1 MTTVVLFLG
10 ILSAYAPGPSRAQI
24 AYQQQHGNIP
34 LDLGAYDAMIAV
46 DDCSLIGHEATIYA
60 GHETFTA
67 IVFDCAGANGA
78 HLFSDGNDES
88 TPHKYAGEVDY
99 NFWKLRPDIV
109 GTLVRIRVDMN
120 EKYKGH
126 PALQPEIVE
135 PAEPISILD
144 AALLAIAEDNSKPC
158 HLTPTQAASLTEYIR
173 SLEQHVIRLAD
184 VNKHRAKLEH
194 ELIKLANMSKP
205 SPASFRNWV
214 E

>member
-1 MTTVVLFLG
+1 MTIVFFLG
-10 ILSAYAPGPSRAQI
+10 ILSAYAPATSRAQI

-34 LDLGAYDAMIAV
+34 MDLSAYDAMIAV

-60 GHETFTA
+60 GGETFTA

-88 TPHKYAGEVDY
+88 TPHLYAGEVDWD
-99 NFWKLRPDIV
+99 FWQAYPNIV
-109 GTLVRIRVDMN
+109 GTLVRIKVMD

-135 PAEPISILD
+135 PAEPISVLDSALILIELGE
-144 AALLAIAEDNSKPC
+144 AVFLRKSQTVALSEYI
-158 HLTPTQAASLTEYIR
+158 ASLKDA
-173 SLEQHVIRLAD
+173 HKV
-184 VNKHRAKLEH
+184 RAQLEH
-194 ELIKLANMSKP
+194 ELIKLSEMSKP
-205 SPASFRNWV
+205 SPLSFMNWA